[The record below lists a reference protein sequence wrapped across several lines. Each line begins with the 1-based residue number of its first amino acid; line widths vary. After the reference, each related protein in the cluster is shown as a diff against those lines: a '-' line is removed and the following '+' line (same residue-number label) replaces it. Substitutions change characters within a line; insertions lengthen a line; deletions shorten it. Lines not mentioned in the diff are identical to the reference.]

1 MKLGRKNEILKVSD
15 IRIGTVLTFKG
26 LNELTG
32 PDGDYYDK
40 RNGKKPL
47 FSIGSIGEEFFDK
60 KFRIIGPYGSGPVSS
75 FNPLKVRTVPIRIS
89 ETFKISFFR
98 PNFIVSP
105 YYFRI
110 KRIYFFKHA

>member
-15 IRIGTVLTFKG
+15 IQIGTVLTFKG

-60 KFRIIGPYGSGPVSS
+60 KFRIIGPYDSGPVGRIRVE
-75 FNPLKVRTVPIRIS
+75 PLDEEIFIRD
-89 ETFKISFFR
+89 
-98 PNFIVSP
+98 
-105 YYFRI
+105 YYFSLSM
-110 KRIYFFKHA
+110 FKELDVNDPNLKWAT

>member
-1 MKLGRKNEILKVSD
+1 MKICSKNKKLRVSEVS
-15 IRIGTVLTFKG
+15 IGMVLTFKG

-60 KFRIIGPYGSGPVSS
+60 KFKIIGPYGSGPVGRIRVE
-75 FNPLKVRTVPIRIS
+75 PLDKNISIRD
-89 ETFKISFFR
+89 
-98 PNFIVSP
+98 
-105 YYFRI
+105 YYFSLSM
-110 KRIYFFKHA
+110 FKELDVNDPNLKWAT

>member
-15 IRIGTVLTFKG
+15 IQIGTVLTFKG

-60 KFRIIGPYGSGPVSS
+60 KFKIIGPYGSGPVGRIRVE
-75 FNPLKVRTVPIRIS
+75 PLDKNISIRD
-89 ETFKISFFR
+89 
-98 PNFIVSP
+98 
-105 YYFRI
+105 YYFSLSM
-110 KRIYFFKHA
+110 FKELYVNDPNLKWAT

>member
-60 KFRIIGPYGSGPVSS
+60 KFKIIGPYYSGPVGRIRVE
-75 FNPLKVRTVPIRIS
+75 PLDSDISIRDYHFS
-89 ETFKISFFR
+89 LSMFKELDVND
-98 PNFIVSP
+98 PNL
-105 YYFRI
+105 
-110 KRIYFFKHA
+110 KWAT